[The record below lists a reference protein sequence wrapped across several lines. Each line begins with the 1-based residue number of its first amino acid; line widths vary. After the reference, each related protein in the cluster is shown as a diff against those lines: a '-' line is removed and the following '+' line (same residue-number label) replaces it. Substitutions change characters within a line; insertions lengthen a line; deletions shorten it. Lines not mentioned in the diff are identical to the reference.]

1 MKKTNIYMYIYTEDL
16 ESNIYST
23 LKSNICFF
31 RASVASNG
39 WAQAGGEGATALGW
53 GVVAGSEG

>member
-1 MKKTNIYMYIYTEDL
+1 MCVCIAWGTCPTTAGGPFLSACVGAI
-16 ESNIYST
+16 
-23 LKSNICFF
+23 
-31 RASVASNG
+31 AASNG

>member
-1 MKKTNIYMYIYTEDL
+1 MYIYAEDL